1 MVRVANTG
9 VSGVI
14 DPYGRV
20 TGRLGLGQGGEAGAI
35 LDAAL
40 PRPLTEAP
48 PYQRFGGF
56 ILAGLMVVGLAAGLA
71 TRRPT
76 AR

>member
-1 MVRVANTG
+1 V
-9 VSGVI
+9 VI
-14 DPYGRV
+14 DPWGRV

-40 PRPLTEAP
+40 PRPLAEAP

-56 ILAGLMVVGLAAGLA
+56 FLAGFMILGLGAGLA
-71 TRRPT
+71 TRR
-76 AR
+76 RVVR